1 MYNFDKIHLIIR
13 KDDMKLAIEFLNL
26 IEYNDTLNQKQFD
39 ILGIKKNDENNW
51 KHLALLQDVTK
62 NNKNLLLLLRG
73 IRDLSSQEQL
83 IKNYHTVLNYNNIEA
98 KVYKSV
104 ESKKNSSDILEI
116 FCDGASKGNP
126 GNSGSGV
133 VVFYKNQNPTLLYG
147 DFKEE
152 ATNNIAELNALLKAL
167 KIAYLNIN
175 KDKITIYADS
185 KYAIDCIS
193 TWAYSWKKNGWSK
206 KGGEI
211 KNLEIII
218 EAHELYLKIKD
229 SVVLEHI
236 KGHSGNIGNELADIM
251 ANISIKERSTEYKE
265 FTYENLNDVLKIKI

>member
-1 MYNFDKIHLIIR
+1 MKIDL
-13 KDDMKLAIEFLNL
+13 EFLSL
-26 IEYNDTLNQKQFD
+26 IEYNGTLNQKQFD
-39 ILGIKKNDENNW
+39 ILGIKKDDENNW
-51 KHLALLQDVTK
+51 KNLAVLQDITK
-62 NNKNLLLLLRG
+62 NNKNLLMLLKG
-73 IRDLSSQEQL
+73 IKDLGSQEQV
-83 IKNYHTVLNYNNIEA
+83 IKNYHMVLQYNNIEA

-104 ESKKNSSDILEI
+104 ESKKTNSDILQI

-133 VVFYKNQNPTLLYG
+133 VIFYKNQNPTLLYG

-152 ATNNIAELNALLKAL
+152 ATNNIAELTALLKAL
-167 KIAYLNIN
+167 KIASLNITEN
-175 KDKITIYADS
+175 KITIYADS

-193 TWAYSWKKNGWSK
+193 TWAYSWKRNGWSK

-211 KNLEIII
+211 KNLDIII

-229 SVVLEHI
+229 SVILEHI

-251 ANISIKERSTEYKE
+251 ANISIKERSIEYKE
-265 FTYENLNDVLKIKI
+265 FVYKNLNDVLKIKI

>member
-1 MYNFDKIHLIIR
+1 
-13 KDDMKLAIEFLNL
+13 MKLDIEFLNL
-26 IEYNDTLNQKQFD
+26 IEHNGTLNQKQFD
-39 ILGIKKNDENNW
+39 ILNIKESEKNNW
-51 KHLALLQDVTK
+51 KNLAILQDVTK
-62 NNKNLLLLLRG
+62 NNKNLLLLLKG
-73 IRDLSSQEQL
+73 ILDLNSQEQL
-83 IKNYHTVLNYNNIEA
+83 IKNYHMVLNYNNIEA
-98 KVYKSV
+98 KVYKSI
-104 ESKKNSSDILEI
+104 ESKKTTSAILQI

-133 VVFYKNQNPTLLYG
+133 VIFYKNQNPTLLYG

-167 KIAYLNIN
+167 KIASLDTT
-175 KDKITIYADS
+175 KEKITIYADS

-211 KNLEIII
+211 KNLDIII
-218 EAHELYLKIKD
+218 EAHELFLKIKD
-229 SVVLEHI
+229 NIALEHI

-251 ANISIKERSTEYKE
+251 ANISIKERSIEYKE
-265 FTYENLNDVLKIKI
+265 FIYTNLNEVLKIKI